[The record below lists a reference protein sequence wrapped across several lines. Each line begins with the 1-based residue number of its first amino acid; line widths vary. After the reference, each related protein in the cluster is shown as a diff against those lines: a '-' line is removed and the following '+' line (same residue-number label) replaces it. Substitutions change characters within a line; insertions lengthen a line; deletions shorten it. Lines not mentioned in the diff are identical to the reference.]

1 MPDDVDTIR
10 QCVGRA
16 SEAPPALRLMH
27 CWRVMLA
34 MTRDE
39 AKNKAHYEYNRIQ
52 AVSRLQCRLRA
63 AVCHNRAGYHEGEH
77 STDGAAGQNEVYQF
91 G

>member
-10 QCVGRA
+10 QCVDRA
-16 SEAPPALRLMH
+16 SEAPPALRLMR

-52 AVSRLQCRLRA
+52 AVSRLQCRQRTAVRHDRA
-63 AVCHNRAGYHEGEH
+63 SDHESEH
-77 STDGAAGQNEVYQF
+77 STDGATGQNEVNQF
-91 G
+91 R

>member
-1 MPDDVDTIR
+1 M
-10 QCVGRA
+10 
-16 SEAPPALRLMH
+16 RLMRY
-27 CWRVMLA
+27 WGVMLA

-39 AKNKAHYEYNRIQ
+39 SKNKAHHEYNRIQ

-63 AVCHNRAGYHEGEH
+63 AVCHDRAGDDESEH
-77 STDGAAGQNEVYQF
+77 SADGAAGQNEVNQF

>member
-10 QCVGRA
+10 QCVDRA
-16 SEAPPALRLMH
+16 SEAPPALRLMR

-34 MTRDE
+34 MTRDKP
-39 AKNKAHYEYNRIQ
+39 KNKAHHEYNRIQ

-63 AVCHNRAGYHEGEH
+63 TVRHNRAGHHEGEH
-77 STDGAAGQNEVYQF
+77 STNGAAGQNEVN
-91 G
+91 

>member
-16 SEAPPALRLMH
+16 SEAPPALRLMR

-39 AKNKAHYEYNRIQ
+39 AKNKAHYEYNRI
-52 AVSRLQCRLRA
+52 
-63 AVCHNRAGYHEGEH
+63 
-77 STDGAAGQNEVYQF
+77 
-91 G
+91 